1 MTGLTIKQ
9 EAFCQA
15 YVRCKSNASEA
26 YRASY
31 DASKMKPATV
41 NRNAKALLDNNK
53 IATRV
58 SELQAEVRDEHN
70 ITVNSILAELDA
82 IKLVALAAETPQC
95 SAAVSAVMG
104 KAKITGLDKVVVE
117 LTGGV
122 KVEHRSI
129 KDIFNG

>member
-1 MTGLTIKQ
+1 MASLTIKQ

-15 YVRCKSNASEA
+15 YVQRKSNASEA
-26 YRASY
+26 YRATY

-53 IATRV
+53 IATRI
-58 SELQAEVRDEHN
+58 SELQVDVRNEHN
-70 ITVNSILAELDA
+70 ITVASILAELDE
-82 IKLVALAAETPQC
+82 IKKAALTAETPQC

-104 KAKITGLDKVVVE
+104 KAKVTGLDKVVVE

-129 KDIFNG
+129 KDIFDG

>member
-1 MTGLTIKQ
+1 MASLTIKQ

-15 YVRCKSNASEA
+15 YVQCKSNASEA
-26 YRASY
+26 YRATY

-53 IATRV
+53 IATRI
-58 SELQAEVRDEHN
+58 SELQGDVRSEHN
-70 ITVNSILAELDA
+70 ITVASILAELDD
-82 IKLVALAAETPQC
+82 IKKAALSAETPQC

-104 KAKITGLDKVVVE
+104 KAKLTGLDKVVVE

-129 KDIFNG
+129 KDIFDG

>member
-1 MTGLTIKQ
+1 
-9 EAFCQA
+9 
-15 YVRCKSNASEA
+15 
-26 YRASY
+26 
-31 DASKMKPATV
+31 MKPATV